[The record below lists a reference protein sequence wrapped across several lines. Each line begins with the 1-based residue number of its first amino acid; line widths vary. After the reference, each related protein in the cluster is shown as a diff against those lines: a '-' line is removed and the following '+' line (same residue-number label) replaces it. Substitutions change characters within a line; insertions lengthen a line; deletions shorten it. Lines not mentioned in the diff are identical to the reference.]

1 MLKRTK
7 SKCAYCGIR
16 CVSVSAYL
24 SSKDRKSLSLG
35 TLDHVRPRKHGGAD
49 HIDNLILACMSCNL
63 AKGSMPWWRF
73 CPLPRYNH
81 LPCFSKST
89 KNWTATELPA
99 KLEGPGQSSL
109 GFQTEQHMS
118 KNQTSLFP
126 SENDRDQNG
135 DGAPID
141 LYRIRFDGAEPDEEF
156 GTDKEACLKRLF
168 DLTSG
173 DEAGTT
179 STPTMQKYTPGTDD
193 EEGTSEDIDQDDETG
208 DDAFDDAAVGPF
220 TGYHFYGDERDWTQR
235 PDEPGTW
242 DCWGM
247 DAEGNQEGLCAATW
261 YGRDVYFWMPDGS
274 TEFHGDVWLFTQA
287 IELGVSKLTEY
298 GATFVTPEQGDDTDT
313 EEQDDE
319 DPTATVSEEIAAA
332 FGMAGIPGT
341 SVHVGSADPR
351 DSQPTAEALKAAHDA
366 AAAGKAKR
374 TTAVG
379 IVSAIAEAR
388 IEDADTRLARIGLVR
403 PSYNVTTTSVYEVKT
418 VTEGGYQ
425 PGTAALDEAYD
436 RLSTSRRLWEERPP
450 VEDGLDQVIG
460 AVLGE
465 ERVDVVVNTG
475 DLRMLDDGRLH
486 IPGLDVDGLGMEI
499 LGLEQLLPKVHGLA
513 MIGRTLR
520 KKAEGYAPVFPEA
533 LTFLLSLPAD
543 ERAWIMNKCFQRSD
557 SKLKLRTRLG
567 RTGQRQLFAVVSPTY
582 AVFDADKVATI
593 MRDTFAGK
601 GLRGEVSY
609 EASSTDLYVDASYH
623 ASADIQDF
631 AAGDLFQ
638 VGYRGTSNDT
648 GLGAVRIGGSA
659 DWNACLNFLIL
670 SHAEATLT
678 AKVHKGDPS
687 KLVHEVVAGVAKM
700 DPVFQQF
707 AREWGV
713 LRDEPVSQHSLWGQG
728 FASVEDALTWGVN
741 HGKIDMGLK
750 KDIAIEALLQADRL
764 GENQG
769 TLAAIVD
776 AVTRAAHMQLIAD
789 CERDRI
795 ERMAG
800 ALVPVLVQ
808 AATA

>member
-208 DDAFDDAAVGPF
+208 DGDDAFDDAAVGPF
-220 TGYHFYGDERDWTQR
+220 TGYHFYGDERDWTVR
-235 PDEPGTW
+235 PDDPTVM
-242 DCWGM
+242 DCWSQG
-247 DAEGNQEGLCAATW
+247 DATPMCAATW
-261 YGRDVYFWMPDGS
+261 DGQDVYIWMPDGS
-274 TEFHGDVWLFTQA
+274 QEILVSLPGFEFA
-287 IELGVSKLTEY
+287 IERTMYMLVGW
-298 GATFVTPEQGDDTDT
+298 GAETLSPH
-313 EEQDDE
+313 
-319 DPTATVSEEIAAA
+319 ATVTEEIADA
-332 FGMAGIPGT
+332 FGMAGLPNTTVLGKVVA
-341 SVHVGSADPR
+341 SVAPSIKAV
-351 DSQPTAEALKAAHDA
+351 LKADA
-366 AAAGKAKR
+366 AAEAGKAKR

-379 IVSAIAEAR
+379 VVSAIAEAR

-687 KLVHEVVAGVAKM
+687 KLVHEVVAGVTRM